1 MQQIIFSFHF
11 HLAQHVS
18 DLYGHIDQ
26 VSCQFIVISVREAV
40 KVEPERVKLKNLH
53 C

>member
-1 MQQIIFSFHF
+1 MAASLGFIFQ
-11 HLAQHVS
+11 LLVVS
-18 DLYGHIDQ
+18 WKL
-26 VSCQFIVISVREAV
+26 SSVREAV